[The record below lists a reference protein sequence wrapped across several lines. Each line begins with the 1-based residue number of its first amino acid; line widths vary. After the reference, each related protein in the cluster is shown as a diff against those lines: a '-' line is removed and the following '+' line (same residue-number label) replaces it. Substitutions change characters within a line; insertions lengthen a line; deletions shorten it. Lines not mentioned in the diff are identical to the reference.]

1 MRPDSNEESDQGC
14 RRRPKTKY
22 EIGTTPAELT
32 SATTAAHTRFR
43 PRIWLAGRRLI
54 SMSAAT
60 RRAPSVTAA
69 AMSSLRVRALRS
81 LHCGLVMTSSQACLC
96 SAVSWS
102 VVSRVCANVWD
113 VAELDQTLRARQ
125 LSRDGLAVGSDKRC
139 GYVNRNDS
147 SSLASTASG
156 LRTCL
161 VSACCC
167 VPDRPRVR
175 WRCRQSCCQR

>member
-1 MRPDSNEESDQGC
+1 MAVRAGRNMILGDQGC

-60 RRAPSVTAA
+60 RRAPSATAT
-69 AMSSLRVRALRS
+69 AMSSLRVRSLRS
-81 LHCGLVMTSSQACLC
+81 LHRGLLMTSSRARLC

-102 VVSRVCANVWD
+102 VFSRVCAKFPG
-113 VAELDQTLRARQ
+113 A
-125 LSRDGLAVGSDKRC
+125 
-139 GYVNRNDS
+139 
-147 SSLASTASG
+147 
-156 LRTCL
+156 
-161 VSACCC
+161 
-167 VPDRPRVR
+167 
-175 WRCRQSCCQR
+175 